1 MSPKTLSAMPK
12 SPVGRRSSS
21 GSGLRPVLP
30 FGLDD
35 GTALAEDMELPTGPV
50 PRTGQFSEGEGVDEV
65 EVSVNATKTKLVLTR
80 FDAVSLRRVVSIVGA
95 LNWGGDW
102 VATV

>member
-35 GTALAEDMELPTGPV
+35 GTALAEDIELPTGPV

-65 EVSVNATKTKLVLTR
+65 EVSLNVTKLNPRLTGLV
-80 FDAVSLRRVVSIVGA
+80 AVSVWGVVLMVK
-95 LNWGGDW
+95 
-102 VATV
+102 V